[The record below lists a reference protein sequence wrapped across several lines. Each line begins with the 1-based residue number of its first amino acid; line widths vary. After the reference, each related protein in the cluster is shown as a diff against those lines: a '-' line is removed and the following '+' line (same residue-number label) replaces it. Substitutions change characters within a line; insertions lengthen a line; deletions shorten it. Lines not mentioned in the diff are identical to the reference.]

1 MTKRLTD
8 VGSIRRRIL
17 AVPAL
22 ALLAAAVCGCAIQS
36 GTDEGNVSTTAS
48 TYLRALAR
56 ADSAGACAQLT
67 RREQGRH
74 CEAAMKERRSR
85 LEPDALNKA
94 ADGSLDIDVHG
105 STATARLS
113 QPDGA
118 RFALAKVGARWRID
132 SGYTLASAPAA
143 KIPASPVG
151 RQISWALDQ
160 LNGGAAAAQRG
171 RRERPLR
178 ARVPRRRDAGVR
190 RRCVARTDGG

>member
-22 ALLAAAVCGCAIQS
+22 ALLAAAVAGCTIES
-36 GTDEGNVSTTAS
+36 GPNEGNVRTTAS

-56 ADSAGACAQLT
+56 GDSAGACAQLT
-67 RREQGRH
+67 PRAQGRH
-74 CEAAMKERRSR
+74 CAQAMKQRLSR

-94 ADGSLDIDVHG
+94 ADGSLDNDVHG

-118 RFALAKVGARWRID
+118 RLALAKVGAQWRID

-143 KIPASPVG
+143 KIPTTPVG
-151 RQISWALDQ
+151 LQISWALDQ
-160 LNGGAAAAQRG
+160 LNGGAARLSEADVSAPAS
-171 RRERPLR
+171 RPSSS
-178 ARVPRRRDAGVR
+178 PP
-190 RRCVARTDGG
+190 